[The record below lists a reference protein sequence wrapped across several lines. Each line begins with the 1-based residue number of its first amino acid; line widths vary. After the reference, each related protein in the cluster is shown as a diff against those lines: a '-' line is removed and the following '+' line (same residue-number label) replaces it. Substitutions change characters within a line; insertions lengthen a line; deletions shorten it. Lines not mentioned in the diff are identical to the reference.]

1 MFSGKQRLVGEII
14 KETSIN
20 WNNSDPL
27 LLSPMV
33 AYYAVFSLPRLLLVA
48 ITITMYFMGQDVVEG
63 KIYGQANE
71 LMEDEGAMKL

>member
-1 MFSGKQRLVGEII
+1 
-14 KETSIN
+14 
-20 WNNSDPL
+20 
-27 LLSPMV
+27 MV
-33 AYYAVFSLPRLLLVA
+33 AYYAVFSLPGLLLVA